1 MAFEFIQIW
10 SRSRRRAR
18 AQADALFRSQ
28 ILKAAADQPGP
39 PAIALARSRYAD
51 RADVAIDPLETQC
64 RLHTDGIEVRAWVL
78 VPHGDVPPR
87 LAGILA
93 PSIAKLSQLSPR
105 VRQIFFLR
113 TAYGIPMR
121 DIAVLLDIP
130 RRSVRRAILTVI
142 AALDSKPK

>member
-18 AQADALFRSQ
+18 AQARALLRSQ
-28 ILKAAADQPGP
+28 ILRAAADQPGP

-51 RADVAIDPLETQC
+51 HGHVTIDPLETEC

-78 VPHGDVPPR
+78 VPHGDVPAR
-87 LAGILA
+87 LADILA
-93 PSIAKLSQLSPR
+93 PSIVKLSQLPPR

-113 TAYGIPMR
+113 TAYAITTR
-121 DIAVLLDIP
+121 DIAFLLDVP
-130 RRSVRRAILTVI
+130 RRYVRRAILI
-142 AALDSKPK
+142 AIASLDSKRK